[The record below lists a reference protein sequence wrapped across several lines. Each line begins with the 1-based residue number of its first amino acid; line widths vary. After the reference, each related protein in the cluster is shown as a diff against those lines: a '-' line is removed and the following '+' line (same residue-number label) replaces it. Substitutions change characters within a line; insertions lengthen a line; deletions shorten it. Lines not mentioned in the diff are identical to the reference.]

1 MNYKNTEQQKYIK
14 SPSKQEISPKDA
26 IKHENTKRVCSTYW
40 WESINSKLYQLKRAR
55 QTTKDVTGLKPR
67 VETILEIRGDEIIIT
82 KPKIT
87 CNYTDYYTSTQA
99 KKLKKVVNIK
109 KIIEEEVAQ
118 KM

>member
-1 MNYKNTEQQKYIK
+1 MGKHKFKATPIK
-14 SPSKQEISPKDA
+14 E
-26 IKHENTKRVCSTYW
+26 H
-40 WESINSKLYQLKRAR
+40 R
-55 QTTKDVTGLKPR
+55 QTTKDVTGLKPG
-67 VETILEIRGDEIIIT
+67 VEVILEIRGDEIIIT

-87 CNYTDYYTSTQA
+87 GNYTDYYTSTQA